1 MNETTNIDSVLNAF
15 SELFPPKEP
24 ETRYQKILEFIKAF
38 TCGSFVGTVGRVLTT
53 MIKTFATIIGEKY
66 CVKTA
71 EYVRDTYE
79 TECNAKV
86 NMRKLDLESE
96 KTKVVNLYIERLFQ
110 KEIEEINKCYASTTE
125 KNREMCLMYRE
136 YLNWIM
142 NSNGTPAHL
151 ISEYSDIYMNIVQN
165 SMADGSISMSD
176 VQNGLDQILNL
187 LYFLNSTNNY
197 FQFFEAFNK
206 KIHSWGD

>member
-1 MNETTNIDSVLNAF
+1 MNETANIDSVLNAF

-24 ETRYQKILEFIKAF
+24 ETRYEKILEFIKAF

-53 MIKTFATIIGEKY
+53 MIKTFGTIIGEKY
-66 CVKTA
+66 RVKTA

-86 NMRKLDLESE
+86 EMRKLDLETE
-96 KTKVVNLYIERLFQ
+96 KTQVANLYIERLFQ
-110 KEIEEINKCYASTTE
+110 KEIEEINKYYASAI
-125 KNREMCLMYRE
+125 EMNKDICLAYRE

-151 ISEYSDIYMNIVQN
+151 ISEYSKVYMNIVQN
-165 SMADGSISMSD
+165 SMADGSIRMID

-197 FQFFEAFNK
+197 FQSFDAFNK
-206 KIHSWGD
+206 KYT